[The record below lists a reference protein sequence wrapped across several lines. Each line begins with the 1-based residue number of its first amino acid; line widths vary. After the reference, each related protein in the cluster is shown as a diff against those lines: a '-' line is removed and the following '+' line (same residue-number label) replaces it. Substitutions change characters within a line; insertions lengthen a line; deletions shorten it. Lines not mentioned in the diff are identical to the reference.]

1 MQIKTIL
8 ISFALLLSLTHCSSY
23 DFARRVVQQG
33 NLLPQAKIDRLKPGM
48 SKNDVAMI
56 MGSSLLNPPFELDRW
71 DYAFTWRKGNGSNA
85 IRHLVIYFRND
96 HVVRIENNPNKR
108 LGRLV

>member
-8 ISFALLLSLTHCSSY
+8 ISVALLLSLTHCSSY

-33 NLLPQAKIDRLKPGM
+33 NLLPQAKIDSLRQGM

-56 MGSSLLNPPFELDRW
+56 MGSSLITPPFELDRW

-85 IRHLVIYFRND
+85 IRHLVIYFKND
-96 HVVRIENNPNKR
+96 RVIQIESNPK
-108 LGRLV
+108 GHD